1 MKMFAT
7 LLFLFP
13 LGVFG
18 VPLGLLGSGSERREL
33 LQEKVCYY
41 QVPLDDRVEEK
52 YYQLHMMVMMVLAK
66 RKLAI
71 ISTTIRPDNHSDG
84 EDIDE

>member
-7 LLFLFP
+7 LLVFFP
-13 LGVFG
+13 LGVLG
-18 VPLGLLGSGSERREL
+18 LPLGLLGSGSERREL

-52 YYQLHMMVMMVLAK
+52 YY
-66 RKLAI
+66 
-71 ISTTIRPDNHSDG
+71 DG
-84 EDIDE
+84 DDGVGQEIACYHHYHHNT

>member
-1 MKMFAT
+1 MFAP

-18 VPLGLLGSGSERREL
+18 VPLGLLGPGSERREL

-41 QVPLDDRVEEK
+41 QVTLDDRVEEK
-52 YYQLHMMVMMVLAK
+52 YYQL
-66 RKLAI
+66 RW
-71 ISTTIRPDNHSDG
+71 
-84 EDIDE
+84 

>member
-1 MKMFAT
+1 MFAT

-18 VPLGLLGSGSERREL
+18 VPLGLLGPGSERREL

-52 YYQLHMMVMMVLAK
+52 YYHG
-66 RKLAI
+66 
-71 ISTTIRPDNHSDG
+71 DDG
-84 EDIDE
+84 VGQEKACYHH

>member
-1 MKMFAT
+1 MFAT

-41 QVPLDDRVEEK
+41 QVPMDDRVEEK
-52 YYQLHMMVMMVLAK
+52 YF
-66 RKLAI
+66 
-71 ISTTIRPDNHSDG
+71 DG
-84 EDIDE
+84 DDGVGHEKACYHHYHHKK